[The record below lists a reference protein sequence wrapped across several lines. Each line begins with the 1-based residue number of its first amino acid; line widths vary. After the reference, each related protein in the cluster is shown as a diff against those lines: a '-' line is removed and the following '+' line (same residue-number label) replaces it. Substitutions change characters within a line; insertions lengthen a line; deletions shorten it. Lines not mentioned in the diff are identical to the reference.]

1 MATTAIDPLDAV
13 PAWERVSLRSVGVDI
28 GSATSQIIFSDIV
41 MAKIDGRFV
50 PVERRVT
57 YRSPVLLTP
66 YLCGTA
72 IDQTALLGFIEDQFR
87 RAGAERD
94 DIDCGAVILT
104 GTALDRD
111 NARIAADLFAAR
123 SGRFVTVS
131 AGDALEATLAA
142 HGSGAVDLSRETGSA
157 VLNIDIGGGT
167 TKFAACT
174 AGRIVATAA
183 IDVGARLVVVDDAGV
198 VVRLENAARYVGG
211 RIGLSLSIGAP
222 ATAGNFGALAAYMVD
237 QIWAAARLDPNV
249 RVDQTMMRTAPL
261 PHDIAID
268 TVVISGGVAEFLTG
282 RIEEPTSTLT
292 PAPAPAAFGDLGI
305 PLSRDV
311 ARRLSGTPGITV
323 APASA
328 GIRST
333 VLGAA
338 LFTVQVSG
346 DTIYVSRPGVL
357 PLRDVPVIAPDCTA
371 ADGERDIAAAV
382 SAAARGLSGSNF
394 DALAVAVRWKGNATL
409 DRLTHVTRGLVAGL
423 AVLSGWS
430 GPLVLVCDD
439 DVGRLLGRHV
449 QRALPGYDVVSL
461 DGIELRSLD
470 FIDIAGRLDD
480 TPAVP
485 VTVKSLVFGPS

>member
-1 MATTAIDPLDAV
+1 VATTAIDPLDAV

-28 GSATSQIIFSDIV
+28 GSATSQIVFSDIV
-41 MAKIDGRFV
+41 MAKIGGRFV
-50 PVERRVT
+50 PVDRRVT

-72 IDQTALLGFIEDQFR
+72 IDQAALLGFIEDQFR

-142 HGSGAVDLSRETGSA
+142 HGSGAVDLSRESGSA

-167 TKFAACT
+167 TKFAACS

-198 VVRLENAARYVGG
+198 VVRLENAGRYVGG

-222 ATAGNFGALAAYMVD
+222 ATAGDFGALAAYMVD
-237 QIWAAARLDPNV
+237 QIWAAARLDRNV
-249 RVDQTMMRTAPL
+249 QVDQTMMRTAPL
-261 PHDIAID
+261 SYDIAID

-292 PAPAPAAFGDLGI
+292 SGESAFGDLGSA
-305 PLSRDV
+305 LSRDV
-311 ARRLSGTPGITV
+311 ARRRSGTPGITV
-323 APASA
+323 APSSA

-382 SAAARGLSGSNF
+382 SAAARDLGGSNF
-394 DALAVAVRWKGNATL
+394 DALAVAVRWEGNASL
-409 DRLTHVTRGLVAGL
+409 DCLTRVTRGLVAGL

-470 FIDIAGRLDD
+470 FIDIAGRLDE

-485 VTVKSLVFGPS
+485 VTVKSLVFGAS